1 MEWLL
6 DPSIWVGLVTLVVL
20 EVVLGI
26 DNLIFIAIL
35 ADKLPPHQRDRA
47 RVIGLTLALVM
58 RLALLSIMSWLV
70 ALTTPIISIGPLAF
84 SWRDLILMAGG
95 FFLLFKGTME
105 LHERVE
111 GRARLSEQTR
121 VYASFWVIVTQIVV
135 LDAVFSLDSVI
146 TAVGMVEH
154 LAVMMLA
161 VTIAIVMMLVASKA
175 LTAFVNAHPTVVVLC
190 LGFLLMIG
198 FSLVAEAFGFAVP
211 KGYLYAAI
219 SFSVCIEALNQLA
232 RRNLRRFDTGPTLR
246 IRTAEAVLSMLGKRS
261 LATEAA
267 RTEAAAQDAAGT
279 TPPAFDVQERN
290 MVSGVLTLAERSIH
304 SILTPRTDVS
314 WVNLEDD
321 GDTIRAQIKAAPH
334 SFFPVCRGALD
345 EVVGIGRAKDMV
357 EDLLT
362 TGQIQTKRLREPVI
376 VHESIGILRLMD
388 TLKRSRGQL
397 VLVTDEFGAIEGLV
411 TPIDVF
417 EAIAGEFPD
426 EDEAPDI
433 VAVSEGVWKVDGS
446 ADLHH
451 VEQVL
456 EIEGLIN
463 DAADYTT
470 LAGYLLARFDQLP
483 AVGDA
488 CEYPFADWRYR
499 FEVLQL
505 VGRRI
510 GSVRVARL
518 AAVGES
524 AGDDDMPIASNDD
537 AGTVSH

>member
-1 MEWLL
+1 MEWLA
-6 DPSIWVGLVTLVVL
+6 DPSAWVGLATLVVL
-20 EVVLGI
+20 EIVLGI

-35 ADKLPPHQRDRA
+35 ADKLPPHERDRA
-47 RVIGLTLALVM
+47 RVLGLSLALVM
-58 RLALLSIMSWLV
+58 RLALLSVMSWLV
-70 ALTTPIISIGPLAF
+70 ALTTPILAIGPFSF
-84 SWRDLILMAGG
+84 SWRDVILLAGG

-111 GRARLSEQTR
+111 GRPAFAEQAR

-154 LAVMMLA
+154 LAVMMAA
-161 VTIAIVMMLVASKA
+161 VTIAIVLMLVASKP
-175 LTAFVNAHPTVVVLC
+175 LTTFVNAHPTVVMLC

-198 FSLVAEAFGFAVP
+198 FSLVAESFGFAVP

-232 RRNLRRFDTGPTLR
+232 RRNLRRFDSGPTLR
-246 IRTAEAVLSMLGKRS
+246 IRTAEAVLHMLGKRT
-261 LATEAA
+261 LASEAQRA
-267 RTEAAAQDAAGT
+267 DAAAADAANT
-279 TPPAFDVQERN
+279 AAPTFDVQERN
-290 MVSGVLTLAERSIH
+290 MVSGVLTLAERSVH
-304 SILTPRTDVS
+304 SILTPRTDIS
-314 WVNLEDD
+314 WLNIEDD
-321 GDTIRAQIKAAPH
+321 AATLRAQINAAPH
-334 SFFPVCRGALD
+334 SFFPVCRGMLD
-345 EVVGIGRAKDMV
+345 EVIGVGRAKDMV

-362 TGQIQTKRLREPVI
+362 TGKIQTKRLREPVI

-426 EDEAPDI
+426 EDEVPDI
-433 VAVSEGVWKVDGS
+433 VAVSDGIWRVDGA

-488 CEYPFADWRYR
+488 CELDFADWRYR

-510 GSVRVARL
+510 GSVRIERSL
-518 AAVGES
+518 ALRTDVPAD
-524 AGDDDMPIASNDD
+524 AADASDN
-537 AGTVSH
+537 